1 MQPLAPNKDAYRS
14 GFADLSGQLLNTIG
28 SPAMRG
34 VTPKQDFDM
43 TGLAQDMGR
52 TMASPP
58 PQAGVNLPP
67 VFTSSS
73 KMPAQDFIEP
83 EQSVATDPAFA
94 LEGGGVQPAQDN
106 SATMGAVAKGLNQ
119 SSQSQ
124 GVGAMVGGTA
134 GTGIGA
140 AFGGPAGAAV
150 GQSVGT
156 MAGSLVD
163 YFASAGDRARK
174 AKAAEDAKIQAEK
187 MRRMQE
193 ASQAKASMQ
202 ADENRAMAMDDRTH
216 NLDLQRQREQATVAQ
231 SVMNVIQNR
240 DTARGLGGYGVN
252 ETARMGAAP
261 ILTPRKY

>member
-1 MQPLAPNKDAYRS
+1 MPQPLAPTKDAYRS
-14 GFADLSGQLLNTIG
+14 GFADLSADLLKTLG
-28 SPAMRG
+28 SPAMVNPYAPVG
-34 VTPKQDFDM
+34 QDPNPNQTQDPMQGFDM
-43 TGLAQDMGR
+43 SGLAQTMGQS
-52 TMASPP
+52 MARYQPAPTPP
-58 PQAGVNLPP
+58 
-67 VFTSSS
+67 
-73 KMPAQDFIEP
+73 
-83 EQSVATDPAFA
+83 
-94 LEGGGVQPAQDN
+94 LESGAGGGGITSTTKTKTDTEVQDN
-106 SATMGAVAKGLNQ
+106 SATMGAVAKGLDK

-134 GTGIGA
+134 GTGVGAMVGGPQGA
-140 AFGGPAGAAV
+140 AI